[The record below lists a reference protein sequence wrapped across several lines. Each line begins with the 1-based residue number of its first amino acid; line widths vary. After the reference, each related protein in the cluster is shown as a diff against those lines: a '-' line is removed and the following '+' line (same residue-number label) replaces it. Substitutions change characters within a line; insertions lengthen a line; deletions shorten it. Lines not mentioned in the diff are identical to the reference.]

1 MKVSLNRYYLLSKLL
16 QVVDLK
22 TVNSQYHVYRLDVE
36 GQQTEV
42 MDGGDGEDDELP
54 AASHWIL
61 PSVDFHGLWEN
72 LIYDSTIKENV
83 NL

>member
-1 MKVSLNRYYLLSKLL
+1 MQYY
-16 QVVDLK
+16 
-22 TVNSQYHVYRLDVE
+22 VYRLDLE
-36 GQQTEV
+36 GGQTEV
-42 MDGGDGEDDELP
+42 MQCNDGEDDEMS

-61 PSVDFHGLWEN
+61 PSADFHGLWEN

>member
-1 MKVSLNRYYLLSKLL
+1 L
-16 QVVDLK
+16 QVTDLK
-22 TVNSQYHVYRLDVE
+22 TVDLQYHVYRLDLE
-36 GQQTEV
+36 GQQTEI
-42 MDGGDGEDDELP
+42 MKGDGEELP

-61 PSVDFHGLWEN
+61 PSAEFCGLWEN

>member
-1 MKVSLNRYYLLSKLL
+1 L
-16 QVVDLK
+16 QVIDLK
-22 TVNSQYHVYRLDVE
+22 TVSTQYYVYRLDLE
-36 GQQTEV
+36 GQQVEV
-42 MDGGDGEDDELP
+42 MEGSDGVDDEIS

-72 LIYDSTIKENV
+72 LIYDPAIKENV

>member
-1 MKVSLNRYYLLSKLL
+1 L
-16 QVVDLK
+16 QLDLK
-22 TVNSQYHVYRLDVE
+22 TVEMQYHVYRLDLE

-42 MDGGDGEDDELP
+42 MEGDEKELP

-61 PSVDFHGLWEN
+61 PSAEFHGLWEN

>member
-1 MKVSLNRYYLLSKLL
+1 M
-16 QVVDLK
+16 QVIDFK
-22 TVNSQYHVYRLDVE
+22 TVNVRYYVYRLNVE

-42 MDGGDGEDDELP
+42 MDGGDGEDDELS

-72 LIYDSTIKENV
+72 LIYDSTIKENASF
-83 NL
+83 

>member
-1 MKVSLNRYYLLSKLL
+1 ML
-16 QVVDLK
+16 QVIDLK
-22 TVNSQYHVYRLDVE
+22 TVRMQYYVYRLDLE

-42 MDGGDGEDDELP
+42 MEGNDGEDDEMS

-61 PSVDFHGLWEN
+61 PSADFHGLWEN
-72 LIYDSTIKENV
+72 LIYDSAIKENV